1 MYFVVAVAV
10 VLLLIVIAFLGVYL
24 VRVLFEVG

>member
-1 MYFVVAVAV
+1 MYFVLAVAV
-10 VLLLIVIAFLGVYL
+10 VLLLIVIALLGVYL